1 MTKALAPN
9 AAAYDTIFETK
20 HHLMKVSETFPY
32 KPAVLRE
39 YDTLDKP
46 WYIEYYVWDQAADKL
61 RRKRMV
67 LAQNSAKARR
77 LEAARYIALIDS
89 RLREGWI
96 LNPRT
101 PAPKDITTHSLLTEA
116 VAYYLLY
123 TKNTTSART
132 WRGYTSD
139 FKHLLS
145 FLEEHGLSRI
155 KIKDFSSMSA
165 HRWLDWLTIY
175 KKIANRRRNNLKAVA
190 STMFNFYVERHIL
203 GTNPMHGIAKLPT
216 VSQKHR
222 PFAEEDI
229 VRYKAHC
236 LQHDPQLWLFV
247 NFIYYCMIR
256 PGVELRCL
264 KVGDILPKTIQ
275 IRGENSKNKTSQHIR
290 IPAALEAMISSYGI
304 RQAPADYYVFS
315 LGGPGP
321 HCVGRNYFYKKN
333 LAVLQALNIQDGAHD
348 LYCWKHTGVIAL
360 FKRTQNIELIREQ
373 CRHSDI
379 GTTQEYL
386 RDLGLFFDYDGVNDF
401 PAI

>member
-1 MTKALAPN
+1 MTKVLPTN
-9 AAAYDTIFETK
+9 SAAFDTIFETK
-20 HHLMKVSETFPY
+20 HHLMKVSERFPY
-32 KPAVLRE
+32 KLAVLRE

-46 WYIEYYVWDQAADKL
+46 WYVEYYVWDQAADKL

-67 LAQNSAKARR
+67 LAQTSAKARR
-77 LEAARYIALIDS
+77 LEAARYIPMIDD
-89 RLREGWI
+89 RLRDGWI

-101 PAPKDITTHSLLTEA
+101 PAPKDITPHSLLTEA

-123 TKNTTSART
+123 SKNTNSART

-139 FKHLLS
+139 FKHLLA
-145 FLEEHGLSRI
+145 FLEAHQLTRL
-155 KIKDFSSMSA
+155 KLKDFTRPTA

-175 KKIANRRRNNLKAVA
+175 KKIAARRRNNLKAVA
-190 STMFNFYVERHIL
+190 GTMFNFYVDRKIL
-203 GTNPMHGIAKLPT
+203 DTNPMLGIGKLPT

-264 KVGDILPKTIQ
+264 KVGDILAKTIQ
-275 IRGENSKNKTSQHIR
+275 IRGENSKNKTSQHVR
-290 IPAALEAMISSYGI
+290 IPAALEAMIS
-304 RQAPADYYVFS
+304 QAGLRKAQPDHYVFS
-315 LGGPGP
+315 LGGPGA

-333 LAVLQALNIQDGAHD
+333 LAVLQALDIQDGAHD

-360 FKRTQNIELIREQ
+360 FKATQNIELIREQ
-373 CRHSDI
+373 CRHADI

-386 RDLGLFFDYDGVNDF
+386 RDLGLFFDYDGVDEF